1 MLVSC
6 WCDAGEDCDDGSDEE
21 DCQVPCP
28 AGLLQCKDRKEC
40 IHESKLCDHSP
51 DCQDVSDEKDCH
63 YIPPACG
70 M

>member
-1 MLVSC
+1 MLAKTVLM
-6 WCDAGEDCDDGSDEE
+6 A
-21 DCQVPCP
+21 VMRKTVKCP
-28 AGLLQCKDRKEC
+28 AGLFQCKDRKEC

-51 DCQDVSDEKDCH
+51 DCQDASDEKDCH